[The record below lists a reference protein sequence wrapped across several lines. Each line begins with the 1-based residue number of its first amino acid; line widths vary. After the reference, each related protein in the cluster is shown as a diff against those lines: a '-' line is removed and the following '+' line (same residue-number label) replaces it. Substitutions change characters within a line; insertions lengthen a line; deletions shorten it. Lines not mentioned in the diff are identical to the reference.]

1 MTQENHKREGGG
13 SSSAISFAANV
24 LLRAAMILTLPVMM
38 FFSPMLG
45 YVPTVSVHDQAG
57 VFDRELLERKLGE
70 LRLRQDI
77 RFEVISLSGWG
88 IKNLDAAVASFADQ
102 ELEYKN
108 DIRTVDYRNWKKGV
122 VIIAV
127 APRAHQVGVYPG
139 ADVSLKRSEQVAIQ
153 DAAETQF
160 SNQDWN
166 GGVLAIGN
174 KTETYLGA
182 YGSGRARTGVAI
194 AAVVSLW
201 GAIKLFLYLRRG
213 IISRRMARLAASSY
227 GQVTY
232 DYDSTALRV
241 GTLDS
246 SAPESRELAARYERF
261 EQDYR
266 NVTLAWQEFGDPQG
280 LDWFGKNVYDSA
292 KSLQERSAALDDGD
306 DVIVDTVSIL
316 TMSPTWSRSWEKQ
329 QEPVLEKLRAV
340 MRMAGSVRR
349 RSAVDRESIA
359 RWVAQQNR
367 RLGELTVELD
377 KREAAPV
384 EALAELDEL
393 SGVIDLVVAALEQGQ
408 DAVVE
413 AVITSS
419 VPVD

>member
-1 MTQENHKREGGG
+1 M
-13 SSSAISFAANV
+13 
-24 LLRAAMILTLPVMM
+24 
-38 FFSPMLG
+38 
-45 YVPTVSVHDQAG
+45 
-57 VFDRELLERKLGE
+57 
-70 LRLRQDI
+70 
-77 RFEVISLSGWG
+77 
-88 IKNLDAAVASFADQ
+88 
-102 ELEYKN
+102 
-108 DIRTVDYRNWKKGV
+108 
-122 VIIAV
+122 
-127 APRAHQVGVYPG
+127 
-139 ADVSLKRSEQVAIQ
+139 
-153 DAAETQF
+153 TQF
-160 SNQDWN
+160 SHQDWD

-174 KTETYLGA
+174 RAESYLGA
-182 YGSGRARTGVAI
+182 YGSGRARAAVAI
-194 AAVVSLW
+194 AAVISLW
-201 GAIKLFLYLRRG
+201 GAGKLFLYLRRG
-213 IISRRMARLAASSY
+213 VISRRTARLAARSY

-241 GTLDS
+241 GTLEP

-266 NVTLAWQEFGDPQG
+266 NVTLAWQEFDDPQG

-316 TMSPTWSRSWEKQ
+316 TMSPTWSRAWEKQ
-329 QEPVLEKLRAV
+329 QEPVLENLRAV

-377 KREAAPV
+377 KRETPPV

-408 DAVVE
+408 EAVVE